1 MATRTNFYLGR
12 ITMREFMLGFFV
24 ASSLMLAAYI
34 VWENKRHVPVVI
46 KEVPVP
52 VQMMPQNMGPYTDNP
67 DIETWDT

>member
-1 MATRTNFYLGR
+1 
-12 ITMREFMLGFFV
+12 MREFMLGFFV

-52 VQMMPQNMGPYTDNP
+52 VQMMPQNMGPYTGNP

>member
-1 MATRTNFYLGR
+1 
-12 ITMREFMLGFFV
+12 MREFMLGFFV

-52 VQMMPQNMGPYTDNP
+52 VQMVPQSLGNP
-67 DIETWDT
+67 DIQTWDT